1 MKKLLSFLLGVVVI
15 ILTLPN
21 AASAETYDEEVHAVE
36 LLNEFRAE
44 HGLKP
49 FRWNPESDL
58 QNAAN
63 VRAYELLQNF
73 SHTRPDGTSCFSIFD
88 EYGIRYRT
96 CAENIAMGTGV
107 DAEQAMEMWI
117 NSPGHYENM
126 ANPALEE
133 VGFAYW
139 LGDDEETVYWV
150 QLFLTRR

>member
-1 MKKLLSFLLGVVVI
+1 MKKLLRILFGVMILLGT
-15 ILTLPN
+15 LTS
-21 AASAETYDEEVHAVE
+21 AASAETYDEEVRAVE
-36 LLNEFRAE
+36 LLNQFRAE
-44 HGLKP
+44 HGLEP
-49 FRWNPESDL
+49 FQWNPESDL

-63 VRAYELLQNF
+63 VRAYELTQQF

-88 EYGIRYRT
+88 EYGIKFRT
-96 CAENIAMGTGV
+96 CAENIAMGTNV

-117 NSPGHYENM
+117 NSPGHYANM

-150 QLFLTRR
+150 QLFLTR